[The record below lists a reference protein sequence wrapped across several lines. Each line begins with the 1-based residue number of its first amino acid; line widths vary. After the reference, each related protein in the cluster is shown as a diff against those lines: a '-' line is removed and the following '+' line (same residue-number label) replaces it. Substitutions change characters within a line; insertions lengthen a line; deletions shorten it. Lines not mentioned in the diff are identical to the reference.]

1 MDDDISKS
9 IYANVKARLDYAI
22 LAIGQ
27 DLDLSLKDV
36 TFLEMKITNEDIVKN
51 VPSSPGQTQGM

>member
-36 TFLEMKITNEDIVKN
+36 TFL
-51 VPSSPGQTQGM
+51 